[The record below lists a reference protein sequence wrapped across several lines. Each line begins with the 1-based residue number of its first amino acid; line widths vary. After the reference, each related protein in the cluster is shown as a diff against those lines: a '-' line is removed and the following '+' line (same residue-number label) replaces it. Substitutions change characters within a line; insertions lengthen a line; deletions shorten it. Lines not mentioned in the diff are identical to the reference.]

1 MKLNEAQETVKIK
14 IMMNPLNRMK
24 VRDAAK
30 MLYRNKIKNGIEHNG
45 EPLLGTLRGL
55 IWEEGKE
62 LSMED
67 LVALQVAMYLEELKI
82 VQELELA

>member
-1 MKLNEAQETVKIK
+1 MKFNEAQESVKTR

-24 VRDAAK
+24 VRDAAE
-30 MLYRNKIKNGIEHNG
+30 MLYREKIKNKIEHNG
-45 EPLLGTLRGL
+45 EPLLSILRGL

-67 LVALQVAMYLEELKI
+67 LVTLQVAMYLEELKL